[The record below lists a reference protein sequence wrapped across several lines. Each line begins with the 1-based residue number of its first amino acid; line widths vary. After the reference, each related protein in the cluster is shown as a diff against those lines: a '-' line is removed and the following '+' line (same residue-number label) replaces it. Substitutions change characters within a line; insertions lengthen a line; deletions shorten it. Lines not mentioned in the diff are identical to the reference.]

1 MNCKLLHG
9 MRTMKKIFY
18 KLSAYSRPL
27 AALLAAALFCSCFTI
42 PACADEEPTEL
53 AAIYIES
60 DYGVNSTDEYSE
72 MRISVRDSDGDIL
85 MEETAALWDLHGRST
100 RQTNKKAYNIK
111 FFTDTDMFGMGA
123 AKKWVL
129 LANAYDKTL
138 IRNKLIYDLG
148 ADLGVVY
155 PMESCFVELYINGR
169 YRGNYLLSEAPQVN
183 SERVDIN
190 MGKDEFL
197 LEILPIYRSPE
208 GEMVMTPIFNL
219 RFTLNNLSYLP
230 PDQRS
235 YLESFMQKAE
245 EALMSCDKDRI
256 AEYFDIDSF
265 LNAYIVFELSKN
277 ADIAMGSTRFTLQDG
292 KLYAGPLWDFDLS
305 LGNSA
310 YDPGPRQNFNGTVPC
325 LTDGWYGCQLW
336 WAQFVRCDWFLEM
349 FARRYTEMQ
358 SVIVNLYEDNELGV
372 NKIDRLI
379 SSMQKSIDKNYTI
392 WPVEG
397 RLYANERISDPSYEL
412 NVESLRQWIQER
424 NEWILAQIQNG
435 GIFITVDDQSY
446 YIVSHP
452 LLNQ

>member
-1 MNCKLLHG
+1 MNEKLHHG
-9 MRTMKKIFY
+9 MRTMKKTFC
-18 KLSAYSRPL
+18 KASLFSRSL
-27 AALLAAALFCSCFTI
+27 AALLAAVLFCSCFTI
-42 PACADEEPTEL
+42 TAWADEEATEL

-60 DYGVNSTDEYSE
+60 ESGVDSTDEYSE
-72 MRISVRDSDGDIL
+72 MLVSVRDSGGNVL
-85 MEETAALWDLHGRST
+85 MDETLARWELHGRST

-111 FFTDTDMFGMGA
+111 FYTDTDMFGMGA

-148 ADLGVVY
+148 ADLGAAY
-155 PMESCFVELYINGR
+155 PMESRFVELYINGR

-190 MGKDEFL
+190 MAKDEFL

-208 GEMVMTPIFNL
+208 GEMVTTPVFNL
-219 RFTLNNLSYLP
+219 RFTLNSLTYLP

-235 YLESFMQKAE
+235 YLEDFMQKAE
-245 EALMSCDKDRI
+245 DALMSCDKDRI

-265 LNAYIVFELSKN
+265 LNAYIIYELSKN
-277 ADIAMGSTRFTLQDG
+277 ADIAMGSTRFTLRDG

-336 WAQFVRCDWFLEM
+336 WAQLVRCDWFLEL
-349 FARRYTEMQ
+349 FAQRYIEIQ
-358 SVIVNLYEDNELGV
+358 DLIVNLYEDNELGM
-372 NKIDRLI
+372 NRIDALV
-379 SSMQKSIDKNYTI
+379 SSMQKSIDKNYSI
-392 WPVEG
+392 WPVDA
-397 RLYANERISDPSYEL
+397 RLYANERISDPTYEQ
-412 NVESLRQWIQER
+412 NVESLRTWIRER
-424 NEWILAQIQNG
+424 NAWILAQIQNG
-435 GIFITVDDQSY
+435 GTFITVDDESY

-452 LLNQ
+452 LVNQ